1 MNTTTASHP
10 AAAAAASA
18 TTASHTH
25 SSAANDVARAEQIEM
40 LRNSALD
47 FAAGSTDH
55 KRLREQRQKL
65 PGYDT
70 KLYSTMAELGWFGIL
85 VPEEYGGLG
94 LGLAEMSVV
103 LQELGKGLLAEP
115 MLATVVLAGQT
126 LRYGSNEALKQQLLP
141 QLVDG
146 SLRPCVAWQ
155 EDTGGLELMPV
166 QTIAT
171 SAGGRV
177 TLTGRKRFIGGAGDA
192 SGFLVTARSEGAG
205 GAADATGASGAG
217 GELAGV
223 YWVPAGANGLTVT
236 YEWRADGTP
245 SGIVTLGGVE
255 VAQGHVLDAPS
266 ATALQGL
273 ERAMEQT
280 CVMAGAET
288 LGVIEATLQ
297 MTLEYMRN
305 RVQFGKA
312 IGTFQA
318 LQHRAADLYI
328 QQELVRAVLG
338 DAVQTLDGGGSP
350 SDCSRIAS
358 RCKSRSSEA
367 GLRITREAIQLH
379 GAIGFTDEYDLGLYV
394 KRALVLSAWLGN
406 STAHR
411 RRFAQLNA
419 ALWQSG
425 SQG

>member
-1 MNTTTASHP
+1 MNTTIASRP
-10 AAAAAASA
+10 AAAADTSASSRHETNAAN
-18 TTASHTH
+18 
-25 SSAANDVARAEQIEM
+25 AANDAARAEQIEM

-55 KRLREQRQKL
+55 KRLREQREKL
-65 PGYDT
+65 PGHDA
-70 KLYSTMAELGWFGIL
+70 KLYSAMANLGWFGIL

-126 LRYGSNEALKQQLLP
+126 LRYGSNEALKNELLP
-141 QLVDG
+141 KLVDG
-146 SLRPCVAWQ
+146 SLKACVAWQ

-166 QTIAT
+166 QTVAK

-177 TLTGRKRFIGGAGDA
+177 TLTGRKRYVGGAGNAD
-192 SGFLVTARSEGAG
+192 GYLVTARNAAG
-205 GAADATGASGAG
+205 DG
-217 GELAGV
+217 AGV
-223 YWVPAGANGLTVT
+223 YWVPAGTKGLTVT
-236 YEWRADGTP
+236 HEWRADGTP
-245 SGIVTLGGVE
+245 SGIVTLDGVE
-255 VAQGHVLDAPS
+255 VADGHVLDAPS

-273 ERAMEQT
+273 ERAVNET

-288 LGVIEATLQ
+288 LGVIEATLK

-338 DAVQTLDGGGSP
+338 DAVQTLDSNA
-350 SDCSRIAS
+350 SAEDCSKIAS

-411 RRFAQLNA
+411 RRFALLNA
-419 ALWQSG
+419 AVWQNG
-425 SQG
+425 TQA

>member
-1 MNTTTASHP
+1 MN
-10 AAAAAASA
+10 
-18 TTASHTH
+18 
-25 SSAANDVARAEQIEM
+25 AANDAARAEQIEM

-47 FAAGSTDH
+47 FAAGSIDH
-55 KRLREQRQKL
+55 KRLREQREKL
-65 PGYDT
+65 PGHDT
-70 KLYSTMAELGWFGIL
+70 KLYNAMADLGWFGIL
-85 VPEEYGGLG
+85 VPEAYGGLG

-115 MLATVVLAGQT
+115 LLATVVLAGQT
-126 LRYGSNEALKQQLLP
+126 LRYGSNEALKQELLP
-141 QLVDG
+141 KLVDG
-146 SLRPCVAWQ
+146 SLKACVAWQ
-155 EDTGGLELMPV
+155 EDAGGLELMPV
-166 QTIAT
+166 QTVAA
-171 SAGGRV
+171 SEGGRV
-177 TLTGRKRFIGGAGDA
+177 TLTGRKRFAGGAGDA
-192 SGFLVTARSEGAG
+192 GGFIVTARNAVA
-205 GAADATGASGAG
+205 GAAAGADF
-217 GELAGV
+217 AGV
-223 YWVPAGANGLTVT
+223 YWVPAGAKGLSVT
-236 YEWRADGTP
+236 HEWRADGTP
-245 SGIVTLGGVE
+245 SGIITLDSVE
-255 VAQGHVLDAPS
+255 VAAGHVLDAPS

-273 ERAMEQT
+273 ERAVNET

-288 LGVIEATLQ
+288 LGVIEATLT

-338 DAVQTLDGGGSP
+338 DAVQTLDSDA
-350 SDCSRIAS
+350 SAEDCSKIAS

-419 ALWQSG
+419 AVWQG
-425 SQG
+425 GAQG

>member
-1 MNTTTASHP
+1 MNTNTAIGHETN
-10 AAAAAASA
+10 A
-18 TTASHTH
+18 TH
-25 SSAANDVARAEQIEM
+25 DARAEQIEM
-40 LRNSALD
+40 LRNSAID
-47 FAAGSTDH
+47 FVAGSTDH
-55 KRLREQRQKL
+55 KRLREQREKL
-65 PGYDT
+65 PGHDIR
-70 KLYSTMAELGWFGIL
+70 LYSAMANLGWFGIL

-126 LRYGSNEALKQQLLP
+126 LRYGSNEALKNELLP
-141 QLVDG
+141 KLVDG
-146 SLRPCVAWQ
+146 SLKACLAWQ
-155 EDTGGLELMPV
+155 EDAGGLELIPV
-166 QTIAT
+166 KTVAK

-177 TLTGRKRFIGGAGDA
+177 TLTGRKRYVGGAGDA
-192 SGFLVTARSEGAG
+192 DGYLVTARNSADTGAG
-205 GAADATGASGAG
+205 VFWVAANAKGFS
-217 GELAGV
+217 
-223 YWVPAGANGLTVT
+223 VT
-236 YEWRADGTP
+236 HEWRADGTP
-245 SGIVTLGGVE
+245 SGIVTLDAVE
-255 VAQGHVLDAPS
+255 VASGHVLDEPS

-273 ERAMEQT
+273 ERAVNES
-280 CVMAGAET
+280 CVMAGAEA
-288 LGVIEATLQ
+288 LGVIEATLN

-338 DAVQTLDGGGSP
+338 DAVQTLDSNANVE
-350 SDCSRIAS
+350 DCSKIAS

-411 RRFAQLNA
+411 RRFALLNA
-419 ALWQSG
+419 AVWQNG
-425 SQG
+425 SEANSQHPSALT

>member
-1 MNTTTASHP
+1 MNTNTATGHE
-10 AAAAAASA
+10 ANA
-18 TTASHTH
+18 TH
-25 SSAANDVARAEQIEM
+25 DARAEQIEM
-40 LRNSALD
+40 LRNSAID
-47 FAAGSTDH
+47 FVAGSTDH
-55 KRLREQRQKL
+55 KRLREQREKL
-65 PGYDT
+65 PGHDT
-70 KLYSTMAELGWFGIL
+70 RLYSAMANLGWFRIL

-115 MLATVVLAGQT
+115 ILATVVLAGQT
-126 LRYGSNEALKQQLLP
+126 LRYGSNEALKNELLP
-141 QLVDG
+141 KLVDG
-146 SLRPCVAWQ
+146 SLKACLAWQ
-155 EDTGGLELMPV
+155 EDAGGLDLMPV
-166 QTIAT
+166 KTVAT

-177 TLTGRKRFIGGAGDA
+177 TLTGRKRYVGGAGDA
-192 SGFLVTARSEGAG
+192 DGYLVTARNSADTGAG
-205 GAADATGASGAG
+205 VFWVAANAK
-217 GELAGV
+217 
-223 YWVPAGANGLTVT
+223 GLSVT
-236 YEWRADGTP
+236 HEWRADGTP
-245 SGIVTLGGVE
+245 SGIVTLDAVE
-255 VAQGHVLDAPS
+255 VASGHVLDEPS

-273 ERAMEQT
+273 ARAVNES

-288 LGVIEATLQ
+288 LGVIEATLN

-338 DAVQTLDGGGSP
+338 DAVQTLDSNANAE
-350 SDCSRIAS
+350 DCSKIAS

-411 RRFAQLNA
+411 RRFALLNA
-419 ALWQSG
+419 AVWQNG
-425 SQG
+425 SEANSQHPSALA

>member
-1 MNTTTASHP
+1 MNTNTAIGHETN
-10 AAAAAASA
+10 A
-18 TTASHTH
+18 TH
-25 SSAANDVARAEQIEM
+25 DARAEQIEM
-40 LRNSALD
+40 LRNSAID
-47 FAAGSTDH
+47 FVAGSTDH
-55 KRLREQRQKL
+55 KRLREQREKL
-65 PGYDT
+65 PGHDT
-70 KLYSTMAELGWFGIL
+70 RLYSAMANLGWFGIL

-115 MLATVVLAGQT
+115 ILATVVLAGQT
-126 LRYGSNEALKQQLLP
+126 LRYGSNEALKNELLP
-141 QLVDG
+141 KLVDG
-146 SLRPCVAWQ
+146 SLKACLAWQ
-155 EDTGGLELMPV
+155 EDAGGLDLMPV
-166 QTIAT
+166 KTVAT

-177 TLTGRKRFIGGAGDA
+177 TLTGRKRYVGGAGNAD
-192 SGFLVTARSEGAG
+192 GYLVTARNS
-205 GAADATGASGAG
+205 ADTD
-217 GELAGV
+217 AGV
-223 YWVPAGANGLTVT
+223 FWVAANAKGLSVT
-236 YEWRADGTP
+236 HEWRADGTP
-245 SGIVTLGGVE
+245 SGIVTLDAVE
-255 VAQGHVLDAPS
+255 VASGHVLDEPS

-273 ERAMEQT
+273 ERAVNES
-280 CVMAGAET
+280 CVMAGAEA
-288 LGVIEATLQ
+288 LGVIEATLN

-338 DAVQTLDGGGSP
+338 DAVQTLDSKANTE
-350 SDCSRIAS
+350 DCSKIAS

-411 RRFAQLNA
+411 RRFALLNA
-419 ALWQSG
+419 AVWQNG
-425 SQG
+425 SEANSQHPSALA

>member
-1 MNTTTASHP
+1 MNTTTASGP
-10 AAAAAASA
+10 SAAAPS
-18 TTASHTH
+18 TESTASHT
-25 SSAANDVARAEQIEM
+25 AANDAARTEQIEM

-47 FAAGSTDH
+47 FTSGSTDH
-55 KRLREQRQKL
+55 KRLREHRQKL
-65 PGYDT
+65 PGYDAALVR
-70 KLYSTMAELGWFGIL
+70 KMADLGWFGIL

-94 LGLAEMSVV
+94 LGFAEMSVV

-115 MLATVVLAGQT
+115 LLATVVLAGQT
-126 LRYGSNEALKQQLLP
+126 MLHGDNDALKRELLP
-141 QLVDG
+141 KMVEG

-166 QTIAT
+166 QTVAQ
-171 SAGGRV
+171 SEGGR
-177 TLTGRKRFIGGAGDA
+177 TRLTGRKRFVGGAGEAD
-192 SGFLVTARSEGAG
+192 GFLVTARGTQS
-205 GAADATGASGAG
+205 G
-217 GELAGV
+217 GEVAGV
-223 YWVPAGANGLTVT
+223 YWVPAGSKGLEVSH
-236 YEWRADGTP
+236 EWRADGTP
-245 SGIVTLGGVE
+245 SAILMLEGVE
-255 VAQGHVLDAPS
+255 VESGHVLNTPS
-266 ATALQGL
+266 ATALDGL
-273 ERAMEQT
+273 GRAVEQT
-280 CVMAGAET
+280 CVMASAET
-288 LGVIEATLQ
+288 LGVIEATLE

-338 DAVQTLDGGGSP
+338 DAVQTLDGGGSAEE
-350 SDCSRIAS
+350 CSRIAS

-406 STAHR
+406 ATAHR
-411 RRFAQLNA
+411 RRFALLNA
-419 ALWQSG
+419 AAWKSG